1 MSSCSAED
9 GLKAT
14 AFLTDAL
21 FDQEAAHSYKPEHA
35 PVSHAYDRPIF
46 DFFAA
51 PGNEAYLKRFGMA
64 MYAINSIM
72 QGEATLA
79 TGAFSSMFALVY
91 FRSCRTSDMV
101 YVQAILSRISLPAR
115 KSSMWEAGLAAF
127 RSRCGSWLRTFASS
141 FKTGPK

>member
-1 MSSCSAED
+1 MATSLSWLTGAHELECDIASRFLSSSQASSCSAED

-21 FDQEAAHSYKPEHA
+21 FDEETAHSYKPEHA

-79 TGAFSSMFALVY
+79 TGAFFFRARV
-91 FRSCRTSDMV
+91 FRS
-101 YVQAILSRISLPAR
+101 LPH
-115 KSSMWEAGLAAF
+115 F
-127 RSRCGSWLRTFASS
+127 
-141 FKTGPK
+141 

>member
-1 MSSCSAED
+1 MVTSLSWLTGARRLMCDITPRFLSSSHVSSYSAED

-14 AFLTDAL
+14 AFLTNAL
-21 FDQEAAHSYKPEHA
+21 FDQETAHSYKPEHA
-35 PVSHAYDRPIF
+35 PVSHAYDHPIF

-79 TGAFSSMFALVY
+79 TGAFFLSW
-91 FRSCRTSDMV
+91 
-101 YVQAILSRISLPAR
+101 LSRSSDPA
-115 KSSMWEAGLAAF
+115 AL
-127 RSRCGSWLRTFASS
+127 LTF
-141 FKTGPK
+141 

>member
-1 MSSCSAED
+1 MFEGTDGHVALVAHWYVCPYKRHSSAAERVEVTAPFSSDD
-9 GLKAT
+9 GLKA
-14 AFLTDAL
+14 AAYLTDAL
-21 FDQEAAHSYKPEHA
+21 FDEATAHSYKPEHA

-79 TGAFSSMFALVY
+79 TGPCSFF
-91 FRSCRTSDMV
+91 
-101 YVQAILSRISLPAR
+101 LSP
-115 KSSMWEAGLAAF
+115 
-127 RSRCGSWLRTFASS
+127 
-141 FKTGPK
+141 

>member
-1 MSSCSAED
+1 MLHSLPVFLRSSQTSSHSAED

-14 AFLTDAL
+14 AFLTNAL
-21 FDQEAAHSYKPEHA
+21 FDKETAHSYKPEHA
-35 PVSHAYDRPIF
+35 PLSHAYDRPIF

-79 TGAFSSMFALVY
+79 TGVLFQHLRSRSRLYERAALLTDST
-91 FRSCRTSDMV
+91 F
-101 YVQAILSRISLPAR
+101 RISF
-115 KSSMWEAGLAAF
+115 S
-127 RSRCGSWLRTFASS
+127 RSRSRGESR
-141 FKTGPK
+141 